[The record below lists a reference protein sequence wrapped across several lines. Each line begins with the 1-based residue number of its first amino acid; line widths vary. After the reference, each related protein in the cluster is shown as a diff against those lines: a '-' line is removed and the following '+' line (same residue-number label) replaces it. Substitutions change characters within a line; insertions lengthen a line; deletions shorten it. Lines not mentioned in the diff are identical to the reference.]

1 MHRRQEWMGHA
12 RISTTEIYADF
23 MPADNE
29 AELVDSAFAGAQ
41 PTGPD
46 PVRWT
51 GWGWSMPPCP

>member
-41 PTGPD
+41 PTGQTATLIPGTNQG
-46 PVRWT
+46 PN
-51 GWGWSMPPCP
+51 